1 MTTNKIM
8 NNEFDSSK
16 EVLTKDDLTEYSTDY
31 KIPED
36 TESEIQKAEE
46 MYYRKRK
53 MFYIETVAIIVLMLL
68 YVLFKSIVT
77 N

>member
-36 TESEIQKAEE
+36 NNSEIHKAEE

>member
-16 EVLTKDDLTEYSTDY
+16 EVLTNDDLTEYSTDY

-36 TESEIQKAEE
+36 KESEIQKAEE